1 MLRTPAHPIDPLF
14 LRRWSPRAMS
24 GAPVAREQ
32 LLTLLEAAR
41 WAPSSG
47 NGQPWRFAYALAG
60 TPHFDRFLATLVLGN
75 RVWCV
80 RAGALV
86 LVAAKVVRDDGRPA
100 ATAPFDAGAAWMGL
114 ALQGT
119 ISGLVVHAME
129 GFDHEAA
136 RAAVE
141 LPAGLEPQAMV
152 AVGLPGRVEDLPEK
166 LREQE
171 QPNDRKPLAEVAV
184 EGRFPVTPSPIPE

>member
-24 GAPVAREQ
+24 GAPLARAQ

-41 WAPSSG
+41 WAPSGG
-47 NGQPWRFAYALAG
+47 NGQPWRFACGLAG
-60 TPHFDRFLATLVLGN
+60 TPPFERLLATLEPGN
-75 RVWCV
+75 RAWCV

-86 LVAAKVVRDDGRPA
+86 LVCARVVREDGKPA
-100 ATAPFDAGAAWMGL
+100 PTAPFDAGAAWMAL

-119 ISGLVVHAME
+119 ISGLVVHAMA

-136 RAAVE
+136 RAAVA

-152 AVGLPGRVEDLPEK
+152 AVGLPGRLEDLPEK
-166 LREQE
+166 LRARE
-171 QPNDRKPLAEVAV
+171 QPSDRLPLEALIL
-184 EGRFPVTPSPIPE
+184 PDPE